1 MAIHILPDA
10 LVDQIAAGEVVERP
24 ASLVKELI
32 ENSLD
37 AGARHIEIDIERGGA
52 GLVRVL
58 DDGVGIPATELPLA
72 VQRHATSKIASL
84 ADLAAIR
91 SLGFRGEALPSI
103 GSVARLR
110 IASRAVLDGLGLAE
124 AAAELRVEG
133 GELGAVSPSAQPR
146 GTLIEVRD
154 LFYNVP
160 ARRKFLRAEST
171 ELGHIIRL
179 VERYALARFDVAFRL
194 RSQGKVLIDAPRVD
208 SDPARRA
215 RLALIM
221 GEDFAAT
228 AIPFERQSGTV
239 RLSGWLGQPEAAR
252 ATSDLQFA
260 YVNGRAV
267 RDRLLANAVRLGYR
281 DVLYHGRQPAYV
293 VYLELDPEWV
303 DVNAHPQKLEVRFR
317 DSRQI
322 HDFVMRSVHQ
332 GLGVVAGVAPATAR
346 ADALVTHASVQNPA
360 SASAFSSAAPL
371 ESPPLSLSLPADASL
386 SMAGL
391 APFAPGSGLQV
402 NEPAPGTEMLGTA
415 IAQLHGIYIL
425 AQSAAGLVLVDAHAA
440 HERVLYERL
449 KASMDGA
456 SVAAQTLLEPEL
468 VEVTPRGSA
477 LFAEHA
483 LEFCR
488 VGFEIDEFAPGKL
501 AVRAVPALL
510 SGVDAAS
517 LIRDVLADL
526 AAEQGAHHLDG
537 VANALLGNIAC
548 RSAIKANRR
557 LTLPEMNALLRDME
571 RTLRAGQCNHGRPT
585 WTLLSMA
592 QLDQLFLRGR

>member
-1 MAIHILPDA
+1 VPIHILPDA

-24 ASLVKELI
+24 ASIVKELV

-37 AGARHIEIDIERGGA
+37 AGARHIDIDIESGGA
-52 GLVRVL
+52 RLVRIL
-58 DDGVGIPATELPLA
+58 DDGCGISAVDLPLA
-72 VQRHATSKIASL
+72 VQRHATSKIATL
-84 ADLAAIR
+84 EDLAAIR

-110 IASRAVLDGLGLAE
+110 IASRAAGAE
-124 AAAELRVEG
+124 SAAELRVEG
-133 GELGAVSPSAQPR
+133 GQVAAVMPSAQPR

-154 LFYNVP
+154 VFYNVP

-171 ELGHIIRL
+171 ELGHIVRI
-179 VERYALARFDVAFRL
+179 VERFALGRFDVAFRL
-194 RSQGKVLIDAPRVD
+194 RSQGKVLLDVPPVTRDGAE
-208 SDPARRA
+208 SA
-215 RLALIM
+215 RLAAIM

-228 AIPFERQSGTV
+228 AIPFERQSGSVTL
-239 RLSGWLGQPEAAR
+239 RGWLGQPQAAR
-252 ATSDLQFA
+252 ASSDQQFT
-260 YVNGRAV
+260 YVNGRTV

-303 DVNAHPQKLEVRFR
+303 DVNAHPQKLELRFR
-317 DSRQI
+317 DGRQI

-332 GLGVVAGVAPATAR
+332 ALGVVAGAGAASARSQELGVEDAPAASGGFGLTAQLGLM
-346 ADALVTHASVQNPA
+346 ADAGRIPWTAAALDTSSSLFGGTLAA
-360 SASAFSSAAPL
+360 DSAAI
-371 ESPPLSLSLPADASL
+371 A
-386 SMAGL
+386 
-391 APFAPGSGLQV
+391 
-402 NEPAPGTEMLGTA
+402 EPAGETGYAEPLGTA
-415 IAQLHGIYIL
+415 IAQLHGVYIV
-425 AQSAAGLVLVDAHAA
+425 AQSAQGLVLVDAHAA
-440 HERVLYERL
+440 HERVLYEQL
-449 KASMDGA
+449 KS
-456 SVAAQTLLEPEL
+456 SLESAAAPLQRLLEPL
-468 VEVTPRGSA
+468 VVEVSTRMVE

-483 LEFCR
+483 AEFQR
-488 VGFEIDEFAPGKL
+488 VGFEIDIFGPSKL

-510 SGVDAAS
+510 SSTDPAP

-526 AAEQGAHHLDG
+526 ANEQGSHHFDG
-537 VANALLGNIAC
+537 VANAVLGNIAC

-585 WTLLSMA
+585 WTLLSMT